1 VVTDNSNRATTSSVL
16 TPNKNTE
23 VATSLNSSLRRRRG
37 VMHGSMPQ
45 VEPLVSLAVQFLCT
59 RLITSVCVP
68 PSPKSSFANKQI
80 EDGFD
85 EFGNKIE
92 NFPENAANWTGE
104 QVGNIENFG
113 DSVENK
119 FDNAVD
125 DVENF
130 PENAANWTGEQVGKV
145 ENFGDDVEQSW
156 DNGVDRVEDFG
167 DRMGNAYDEG
177 RDDARYGDDDD
188 Y

>member
-1 VVTDNSNRATTSSVL
+1 
-16 TPNKNTE
+16 
-23 VATSLNSSLRRRRG
+23 
-37 VMHGSMPQ
+37 MPPGA
-45 VEPLVSLAVQFLCT
+45 PLVSSAVQFWCT
-59 RLITSVCVP
+59 RLVTSVCVP
-68 PSPKSSFANKQI
+68 HHFELLFANKKI

-85 EFGNKIE
+85 EFGNKVE

-104 QVGNIENFG
+104 QVGNVENFG
-113 DSVENK
+113 DRVENK
-119 FDNAVD
+119 YDNAVD

-167 DRMGNAYDEG
+167 DRMDNAYDDG